1 MKMFCISDSLET
13 ALGLKLSGV
22 ESSVLNDKDKIDK
35 KIDEIVENQDIGILV
50 VTENIY
56 NISQEKLDEIKEF
69 RRIPLIVKI

>member
-22 ESSVLNDKDKIDK
+22 ESSVLKDKEKIDK
-35 KIDEIVENQDIGILV
+35 KIDEILENPEIGILV
-50 VTENIY
+50 VTEDVY
-56 NISQEKLDEIKEF
+56 KISIEKFEDIKKH

>member
-1 MKMFCISDSLET
+1 MKMFCISDTLEP

-35 KIDEIVENQDIGILV
+35 KIDEILENSEIGILV

-56 NISQEKLDEIKEF
+56 KISMEKFEDIKKF